1 MEAIFLNHS
10 ELSAVVAGFASV
22 VAAFQRPLTPVQRHR
37 FLTILFAA
45 LVQILACLVPVWLIA
60 IRDIGPQFWSI
71 VSGVNLGFSMMIW
84 AILVYPLRRLGKSG
98 IIAINMPVTILVAL
112 LGLST
117 FVVLLINTFVFSKS
131 GFALYYASL
140 VGGLT
145 IIFIVFADAA
155 TRAD

>member
-1 MEAIFLNHS
+1 
-10 ELSAVVAGFASV
+10 
-22 VAAFQRPLTPVQRHR
+22 
-37 FLTILFAA
+37 
-45 LVQILACLVPVWLIA
+45 
-60 IRDIGPQFWSI
+60 
-71 VSGVNLGFSMMIW
+71 MMIW